1 MTTPSYTI
9 GIQLRKDELT
19 FKYGVRNTTSLIA
32 DDSLNQIAAL
42 PHLLSPIVERVSAL
56 PLKLYD
62 LNLKEIL
69 PLAILESPIYGV
81 RYLTPLDPR
90 IVLNHW
96 DPIFQTGTKQPG
108 FQFFCCKLDDYTI
121 VTFQQNEMERTR
133 PTF

>member
-1 MTTPSYTI
+1 MSTPSYTI

-69 PLAILESPIYGV
+69 PLSIFESPIYGV

-108 FQFFCCKLDDYTI
+108 FQLFCDILDDYTI